1 MDQQQTTKAV
11 FAQKA
16 RQVIQHLRPVPVA
29 SVQAHPNGLFKISRQ
44 ACHNPRPSMPSG
56 MQTSFKLAPS
66 VANLTS
72 GSCGTA
78 FRFASLAPH
87 PKR

>member
-1 MDQQQTTKAV
+1 MDQQQTTKTV
-11 FAQKA
+11 FNQKL
-16 RQVIQHLRPVPVA
+16 RRVMENLRPVPA
-29 SVQAHPNGLFKISRQ
+29 ALLLAHPNGLFSSSLQ

-56 MQTSFKLAPS
+56 MQTSSKLTPS
-66 VANLTS
+66 FATLTS

-78 FRFASLAPH
+78 FRFAPLAPH